1 MDAYTR
7 KRNAELDAERNKQNA
22 LQRSVWKTNIEAKQT
37 DMQTAANTRNALAQ
51 AYQAPMADRADQDA
65 GMMGVP
71 RPMPTRQEAG
81 QAIMQAGGDPEQA
94 YKFLYGDQ
102 ARSSYFNFLPTSKG
116 YVRANARTG
125 EVEPITGVGAPFALP
140 VSADP
145 RLVYQKEY
153 NKRTAE
159 ADTAGNIEDQRRKAE
174 LKKSLPKQ
182 EGRIRSLNRQWNI
195 TQAKIDEAISE
206 VDGLSTAWP
215 GTILKH
221 VPYTDANKLHNLL
234 LTIKAN
240 IGFDRLSEMRA
251 NSPTGGALGQV
262 SELENLLLQ
271 ATQGSLDQ
279 NQSPEELKKTL
290 DMIRVNLAQLRAETE
305 LAFKSDYAE
314 VLSPPNIQ
322 TNGQKQAGRLE
333 RRQKSTQMQGGANH
347 SRDGLSKTT
356 ENFTESRKNKM
367 GYTLE
372 KVDFDP
378 FAKPK
383 KRKPG
388 YTLEPVDFDPF
399 ADDDSAAQVPNEL
412 MAAHDQQDLVRR
424 EPLQPAHYPQDT
436 STLYDPAQR
445 RADEIAQSGS
455 RLRQTISGA
464 IDTFRRPGGA
474 TLRTPQ
480 STPLAPWRTS
490 TGQPLRA
497 WAGALAALQALQ
509 RARQA

>member
-1 MDAYTR
+1 MDRYPQLDQMNRTGEILKYLDVMRYKRGMDAYTR

-22 LQRSVWKTNIEAKQT
+22 LQRSVTQDSLQTKQ
-37 DMQTAANTRNALAQ
+37 NTRNALAQ

-65 GMMGVP
+65 GMMGAP

-159 ADTAGNIEDQRRKAE
+159 ADTAGNIEDQKRKAE
-174 LKKSLPKQ
+174 LKKSLPKT

-195 TQAKIDEAISE
+195 TQAKIDEAISTA
-206 VDGLSTAWP
+206 DGLSTAWP

-279 NQSPEELKKTL
+279 NQRPEELKKTL

-305 LAFKSDYAE
+305 LAFKGDYAE
-314 VLSPPNIQ
+314 VLSQPN
-322 TNGQKQAGRLE
+322 
-333 RRQKSTQMQGGANH
+333 TQRTG
-347 SRDGLSKTT
+347 
-356 ENFTESRKNKM
+356 
-367 GYTLE
+367 
-372 KVDFDP
+372 
-378 FAKPK
+378 
-383 KRKPG
+383 
-388 YTLEPVDFDPF
+388 
-399 ADDDSAAQVPNEL
+399 
-412 MAAHDQQDLVRR
+412 
-424 EPLQPAHYPQDT
+424 
-436 STLYDPAQR
+436 
-445 RADEIAQSGS
+445 
-455 RLRQTISGA
+455 
-464 IDTFRRPGGA
+464 PGGA
-474 TLRTPQ
+474 PGTP
-480 STPLAPWRTS
+480 PKEYPN
-490 TGQPLRA
+490 
-497 WAGALAALQALQ
+497 
-509 RARQA
+509 ARWSESQQGWFIKNNGKFYRVKEK

>member
-1 MDAYTR
+1 MDRYPQLDQMNRTGEILKYLDVMRYKRGMDAYTR
-7 KRNAELDAERNKQNA
+7 KRNAELDAERNEQNA

-51 AYQAPMADRADQDA
+51 AYQPPMADRADQDA

-71 RPMPTRQEAG
+71 RPMPTMQQAG
-81 QAIMQAGGDPEQA
+81 QAVAAAGGSPEVSTGLL
-94 YKFLYGDQ
+94 F
-102 ARSSYFNFLPTSKG
+102 PTANKQTITDVDD
-116 YVRANARTG
+116 YVRRANEQSMIENGRPLTPGEMNIAALKFKRMQSGEAGAVQLAKYIADLRTAEQRG
-125 EVEPITGVGAPFALP
+125 
-140 VSADP
+140 
-145 RLVYQKEY
+145 YKKEY
-153 NKRTAE
+153 GKRTAE

-174 LKKSLPKQ
+174 LKKSLPKT

-314 VLSPPNIQ
+314 VLSQPN
-322 TNGQKQAGRLE
+322 
-333 RRQKSTQMQGGANH
+333 TQRTEMGGAPGPPPMPGARW
-347 SRDGLSKTT
+347 S
-356 ENFTESRKNKM
+356 ES
-367 GYTLE
+367 
-372 KVDFDP
+372 
-378 FAKPK
+378 AKGWFIK
-383 KRKPG
+383 SNGK
-388 YTLEPVDFDPF
+388 YYPVVE
-399 ADDDSAAQVPNEL
+399 AK
-412 MAAHDQQDLVRR
+412 
-424 EPLQPAHYPQDT
+424 
-436 STLYDPAQR
+436 
-445 RADEIAQSGS
+445 
-455 RLRQTISGA
+455 
-464 IDTFRRPGGA
+464 
-474 TLRTPQ
+474 
-480 STPLAPWRTS
+480 
-490 TGQPLRA
+490 
-497 WAGALAALQALQ
+497 
-509 RARQA
+509 